1 MMILFMT
8 KDRTDII
15 SLKIR
20 KNTIQW
26 LFSYNMGDLWHFKI
40 EINVLSVSIIPRRI
54 SPCIT
59 RNIDTVPL
67 FNTRHIFYKN
77 SFYTSTTVE
86 WNNLDKV
93 RRYNETFDLFRSNT
107 VQFIRPPLN
116 NFPNCQDIS
125 TKFAARLC

>member
-1 MMILFMT
+1 M
-8 KDRTDII
+8 
-15 SLKIR
+15 
-20 KNTIQW
+20 N
-26 LFSYNMGDLWHFKI
+26 G
-40 EINVLSVSIIPRRI
+40 LSVSIIPWRI

-59 RNIDTVPL
+59 RNIETVPL

-93 RRYNETFDLFRSNT
+93 LRYNKTFSLFRSNILK
-107 VQFIRPPLN
+107 FIRPPPN

-125 TKFAARLC
+125 TRFAARLC